1 METQKIARHGGAVL
15 VVLCALLAACGH
27 TPYQEAAPAVALT
40 TAELRTLRYLPSHLS
55 FREIAAE
62 TFVTM
67 NTVKTHAHSVYRKLD
82 VRSRSQA
89 VAAAVREG
97 LI

>member
-1 METQKIARHGGAVL
+1 VEAFVDS
-15 VVLCALLAACGH
+15 
-27 TPYQEAAPAVALT
+27 EAAPAVALT

-62 TFVTM
+62 TYVTM

-89 VAAAVREG
+89 VARARSCG
-97 LI
+97 LLEAPHPG